1 MKRFKNLLW
10 ILCAATITLQ
20 AAVPGALAADDAQ
33 AYLAA
38 AAEALGEYYRP
49 APVYGRD
56 TNICDLLEGD
66 LADQGYPGIEAAV
79 QEVDIRQDGG
89 NIAPNGDITYF
100 FADPDSY
107 RGYWGATAFVT
118 FTLNYQDAQMDYKP
132 GRTVNIP
139 WDEARVKAYMLENSA
154 DYITFDAI
162 CGDNTDP
169 SAITENIMLPQYC
182 GNNRNVRV
190 SWSSDNETAIS
201 IQPPVGSIDE
211 IMYGNYTGF
220 VQPGKKAQ
228 SVELTALFTFNKAN
242 AITLTKTFSLTVPPV
257 SGEAEEAEM
266 QAILDNYTTECI
278 RDFFT
283 GQSIGNGSRVTG
295 DLRLPTPSEL
305 GIYDRKFDVLLSIE
319 NTEDIAYINVPDL
332 KNAGRVYIFRPLPE
346 EGDKN
351 VSFTITLQSRQN
363 PNITVQKQFRITVL
377 ALDAAELD
385 AAAEDMQTVKAN
397 FFTYIC
403 GENTEQANVTK
414 NLKSFYGI
422 YKENG
427 ALTAR
432 SYQERG
438 TGGIL
443 AAVINPEQAVP
454 DYRRYFASSHPLVV
468 AEESL
473 LVTRPQKDTQ
483 VTVSAC
489 LTDERFGAYLEI
501 DNEFFKYAYDYTVK
515 YSASPQL
522 AALYRQPVSAVLTV
536 RAAPA
541 EADVF
546 VTVMQEDGIP
556 VVDGQLMAQTAV
568 HIDDTD
574 HDGMLSVHDVL
585 TAFHKNYCESGY
597 AVDEKGDII
606 RLWGM
611 EKADF
616 VLYQNHQ
623 LVHTAK
629 QAILDGDYLE
639 AYIFT
644 TQKENS
650 RYLHFREDRLC
661 TLRGE
666 PLRLILE
673 DGQNNPVS
681 HAEIG
686 IFDANGMF
694 VPMESIS
701 TNEAGETDLSW
712 PIAGT
717 VYLSARKDGNI
728 AAVCRLQTVDT
739 LLPAETM
746 TVTPSVAELKPGE
759 QLKLTAEFYPAETT
773 NQIVTWKSSDGNV
786 AVVNP
791 NGIITAVGAGSAVIT
806 ASGSE
811 VSASC
816 LITVERDGNG
826 GGGGESDTF
835 SASFTLNAGDA
846 VWISET
852 TVSGLQKGDTVFDV
866 FKKVLKERGFRYT
879 AEGGYI
885 SAVTN
890 AKGVT
895 LANFDHGAKSGW
907 MYTVDGV
914 LSPVHMGAHKLTG
927 GEEIIFF
934 YAGDYTEVAG
944 GSGGSLPSGNQQTQN
959 PQDTEKDKPA
969 DEKKQLPFL
978 DVEQSAW
985 YYPAVQ
991 AVYEKGLFSG
1001 MTETEFFPDAGMSRA
1016 MLVMV
1021 LYRLAGMPAVSGQM
1035 PFADVDLDSWYGK
1048 AVLWAVQAGIVS
1060 GISETMFAPDAQVT
1074 REQIAVML
1082 YHYAELNNADMTVLG
1097 DIDGFIDAGRVSAWA
1112 VAAVQWATE
1121 KTLLRG
1127 RENGILDPLGNA
1139 TRAEVAQMMYSYYFF
1154 N

>member
-1 MKRFKNLLW
+1 MKQLKKLIG
-10 ILCAATITLQ
+10 ILCAAAIILY
-20 AAVPGALAADDAQ
+20 AAAPAVLAADGAQ
-33 AYLAA
+33 AYLVAA
-38 AAEALGEYYRP
+38 ADALGGYYRP

-66 LADQGYPGIEAAV
+66 LADQGYPGIEAV
-79 QEVDIRQDGG
+79 IQEIDIRQDGG
-89 NIAPNGDITYF
+89 NIAPNGDIEYF

-118 FTLNYQDAQMDYKP
+118 FTLNYQDAKMDYKP
-132 GRTVNIP
+132 GRSVNIP
-139 WDEARVKAYMLENSA
+139 WDEARVKTYMLENSA
-154 DYITFDAI
+154 NYITFDAI
-162 CGDNTDP
+162 CGKNTDP
-169 SAITENIMLPQYC
+169 SAITENITLPQYY
-182 GNNRNVRV
+182 GNNRNVRI
-190 SWSSDNETAIS
+190 SWSSDNESAIS
-201 IQPPVGSIDE
+201 IQPPGGSIDE
-211 IMYGNYTGF
+211 IMYGNYTGL
-220 VQPGKKAQ
+220 VQPGKTTQ

-242 AITLTKTFSLTVPPV
+242 AITLTKTFLLTVPPI

-283 GQSIGNGSRVTG
+283 GESIGNGSRVTG
-295 DLRLPTPSEL
+295 DLRLPTPSEI
-305 GIYDRKFDVLLSIE
+305 GIYDRKFDVLLSVE
-319 NTEDIAYINVPDL
+319 NPEHIAYVNVPDL

-346 EGDKN
+346 EGDRC
-351 VSFTITLQSRQN
+351 VSFTVTLQSRQN
-363 PNITVQKQFRITVL
+363 PHITAQKPFQVTVL
-377 ALDAAELD
+377 ALDAEELD
-385 AAAEDMQTVKAN
+385 MAVKDMQTVKAD

-403 GENTEQANVTK
+403 GENTDQTNVTQ
-414 NLKSFYGI
+414 NLKGFYGI

-427 ALTAR
+427 VLTSK

-443 AAVINPEQAVP
+443 AAVVNPEETVP
-454 DYRRYFASSHPLVV
+454 DYRKYFTSSNPLVV
-468 AEESL
+468 ADESL

-483 VTVSAC
+483 VTISAC
-489 LTDERFGAYLEI
+489 LTHERFGAYLEI
-501 DNEFFKYAYDYTVK
+501 DDGFFKYAYNYAAK
-515 YSASPQL
+515 YKVSPQL
-522 AALYRQPVSAVLTV
+522 AALYRQPVSAVLMV

-546 VTVMQEDGIP
+546 VTVIKQGEVP
-556 VVDGQLMAQTAV
+556 TARGQLMAQTAV
-568 HIDDTD
+568 HIA
-574 HDGMLSVHDVL
+574 HAGYDGMLSVHDVL
-585 TAFHKNYCESGY
+585 TEFHENYYENGY
-597 AVDEKGDII
+597 TADEKGDITK
-606 RLWGM
+606 LWGM
-611 EKADF
+611 ENADF

-623 LVHTAK
+623 LVRTAK
-629 QAILDGDYLE
+629 QAVLDGDYLE
-639 AYIFT
+639 IYIFT
-644 TQKENS
+644 TQQENS

-661 TLRGE
+661 ALRDV
-666 PLRLILE
+666 PLRLILQ

-686 IFDANGMF
+686 IFNENGNF
-694 VPMESIS
+694 IPLDGIF
-701 TNEAGETDLSW
+701 TNEAGEAVLSW

-717 VYLSARKDGNI
+717 VYLSAIKDGET
-728 AAVCRLQTVDT
+728 ASVCRLQVVED

-746 TVTPSVAELKPGE
+746 TVTPSAAELKPGE
-759 QLKLTAEFYPAETT
+759 QFKLTAEFYPAETT
-773 NQIVTWKSSDGNV
+773 NQLLTWESSNDNV

-806 ASGSE
+806 ASSGE
-811 VSASC
+811 VSANC
-816 LITVERDGNG
+816 LITVGRGESEGSG
-826 GGGGESDTF
+826 GGQGIF
-835 SASFTLNAGDA
+835 SASFTLHAGNA

-852 TVSGLQKGDTVFDV
+852 TVSGLQEGDTVFDV
-866 FKKVLKERGFRYT
+866 FKRVLKDRGFRYT

-890 AKGVT
+890 AKGTT

-927 GEEIIFF
+927 GEEIVFF

-959 PQDTEKDKPA
+959 PQEMEKDKPA
-969 DEKKQLPFL
+969 GEKKQLPFL

-1082 YHYAELNNADMTVLG
+1082 YHYAELNNADMNVLE
-1097 DIDGFIDAGRVSAWA
+1097 DIDGFTDAGRVSAWA

-1121 KTLLRG
+1121 KNLLRG

-1139 TRAEVAQMMYSYYFF
+1139 TRAEVAQMMYSYYLF